1 MGCSDSYHTPSQR
14 KKVTKEKIFAL
25 VDCNNFFVSCERI
38 FRPDLADKP
47 VVVMSSNDGCAVA
60 RSNEAKAVGIPMGAP
75 MFKYKNTIEENNVV
89 LFSANFH
96 LYGDIS
102 RRITE
107 LLSSQ
112 IPIMEVYS
120 IDESFLD
127 ISDIKIEDYER
138 WGRELRDMIFRHI
151 GVPVSIGIG
160 PTKTLAKLA
169 SELAKKISN
178 KNGVAIL
185 KPQDERLSEIKIEDI
200 WGIGRKNAPKFRIE
214 GFGNALDIA
223 NASRSKIRQITGS
236 VMGERLFLELKGT
249 ACYNIK
255 VTSKPQK
262 MISATR
268 TFGHDTNEINDVQ
281 SAIAN
286 LVARAG
292 FNLRK
297 DQQIAQRISIFVT
310 SSRFKNN
317 YSKNSKSLQLN
328 YPSSNTGQLISVANQ
343 LFLDIFES
351 HVQYHRAGVVL
362 SDLVSEAKIPQI
374 GLFDRDETLSQSDKN
389 SFMKDVDSINKRYG
403 REKIHYATQDISK
416 KWLPRKRDVSPSYT
430 TDWQQLPKIY

>member
-1 MGCSDSYHTPSQR
+1 M
-14 KKVTKEKIFAL
+14 TKERVFAL

-38 FRPDLADKP
+38 FRPDLAGKP

-60 RSNEAKAVGIPMGAP
+60 RSNEAKAIGIPMGAP
-75 MFKYKNTIEENNVV
+75 MFKYKDTVRENQVI

-102 RRITE
+102 RRITK
-107 LLSSQ
+107 LLSDQ

-127 ISDIKIEDYER
+127 ISDIKINDYEQ
-138 WGRELRDMIFRHI
+138 WGRELRDMIFRYVGI
-151 GVPVSIGIG
+151 PVSIGIG

-169 SELAKKISN
+169 SELAKKSSN
-178 KNGVAIL
+178 KTGITIL

-214 GFGNALDIA
+214 GFGSALDIA
-223 NASRSKIRQITGS
+223 NASRSKIRQITRS
-236 VMGERLFLELKGT
+236 VMGERLFLELNGT
-249 ACYNIK
+249 ACHNIK
-255 VTSKPQK
+255 VIAKPQK

-268 TFGHDTNEINDVQ
+268 TFGNDTNKINDVQ
-281 SAIAN
+281 SAIAS
-286 LVARAG
+286 LVARAS

-297 DQQIAQRISIFVT
+297 DRQIAQRISIFVT
-310 SSRFKNN
+310 SSRYKDD

-328 YPSSNTGQLISVANQ
+328 YPSSNTGQLISLANQ
-343 LFLDIFES
+343 LFLDIFDS
-351 HVQYHRAGVVL
+351 RVQYHRAGVVL
-362 SDLVSEAKIPQI
+362 TDLVPESKIPQI
-374 GLFDRDETLSQSDKN
+374 GLFDRDETLSQSSKN
-389 SFMKDVDSINKRYG
+389 SFMKNIDSINKKYG

-416 KWLPRKRDVSPSYT
+416 KWLPRKKDVSPSYT

>member
-1 MGCSDSYHTPSQR
+1 MTKP
-14 KKVTKEKIFAL
+14 KVFAL

-60 RSNEAKAVGIPMGAP
+60 RSNQAKAIGIPMGAP
-75 MFKYKNTIEENNVV
+75 LFKYKDIIKENNVI

-102 RRITE
+102 RRITK
-107 LLSSQ
+107 LLSGQ

-127 ISDIKIEDYER
+127 ISDIEINDYEQ
-138 WGRELRDMIFRHI
+138 WGRALRDMIFRHV

-169 SELAKKISN
+169 SELAKKSSN

-185 KPQDERLSEIKIEDI
+185 GAQDERLSEIKIEDI

-223 NASRSKIRQITGS
+223 KASRPTIRQIAGS
-236 VMGERLFLELKGT
+236 VMGERLFLELNGT
-249 ACYNIK
+249 ACYSIK
-255 VTSKPQK
+255 ITAKPQK

-281 SAIAN
+281 SAIAS
-286 LVARAG
+286 LVARAS

-297 DQQIAQRISIFVT
+297 DHQIAQRISVFVT
-310 SSRFKNN
+310 SSRFKND
-317 YSKNSKSLQLN
+317 YSKYSKSLQLN
-328 YPSSNTGQLISVANQ
+328 YPSSNTGQLISIANQ
-343 LFLDIFES
+343 LFLDIFDS

-362 SDLVSEAKIPQI
+362 SDLVSASKIPQI
-374 GLFDRDETLSQSDKN
+374 GLFDPEETLSQSSKN
-389 SFMKDVDSINKRYG
+389 KFMKNIDNINKRYG
-403 REKIHYATQDISK
+403 REKIHYATQDISR
-416 KWLPRKRDVSPSYT
+416 KWLPRKRDVSPDYT